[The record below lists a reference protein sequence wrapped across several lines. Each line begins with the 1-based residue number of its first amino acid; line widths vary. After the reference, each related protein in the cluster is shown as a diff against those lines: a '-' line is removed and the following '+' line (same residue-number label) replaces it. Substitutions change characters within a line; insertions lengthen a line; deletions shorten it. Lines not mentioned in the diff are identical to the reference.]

1 MNSFLTL
8 VDGLF
13 YKNHKNIVFTL
24 VNSAAVAAA
33 LILLF
38 LTEFFF
44 KQPAYMLAAGFML
57 VFYSFLTLGKGGGIT
72 TGFIFVFLNM
82 VAIFTETRANDLMQH
97 IMLAV
102 FLLGYVFYL
111 VRFIDDMEEKENR
124 FRLWNDQLETGN
136 HEYKDTTNRMKS
148 SIDGIRTRA
157 RNYNTLN
164 KVARK
169 MTSALDRIEILNIIA
184 EAVPQIIENPSVR
197 MSLLILNEES
207 GMFVPAVN
215 EKLPD
220 TMIRGTVKIYKRDP
234 FDDWI
239 MANKFTLDIKDVEH
253 DFRFNDLKRESI
265 KFKSMTAIPLVEN
278 IRVIGILKL
287 FSEEPSAFNS
297 DDVRLLNYLGDLCS
311 IAVQNSILYQ
321 QTKDLAIRDGL
332 TGLYIRRYFIERMDE
347 EIRRAKDTGVA
358 LSFLLIDIDH
368 FKDCNDTHGHLFGDK
383 VLKLLGE
390 FLRDDLRDVDII
402 GRYGGEEFGVI
413 LPSTNANGARFVAE
427 RLRLSFSKHI
437 INVNENEGIKLTLS
451 IGGVEYAKGTKLM
464 EMINKSDKALYHS
477 KETGRNKVTFWED
490 ISA

>member
-1 MNSFLTL
+1 
-8 VDGLF
+8 
-13 YKNHKNIVFTL
+13 
-24 VNSAAVAAA
+24 
-33 LILLF
+33 
-38 LTEFFF
+38 
-44 KQPAYMLAAGFML
+44 
-57 VFYSFLTLGKGGGIT
+57 
-72 TGFIFVFLNM
+72 
-82 VAIFTETRANDLMQH
+82 
-97 IMLAV
+97 
-102 FLLGYVFYL
+102 
-111 VRFIDDMEEKENR
+111 
-124 FRLWNDQLETGN
+124 
-136 HEYKDTTNRMKS
+136 
-148 SIDGIRTRA
+148 
-157 RNYNTLN
+157 
-164 KVARK
+164 
-169 MTSALDRIEILNIIA
+169 
-184 EAVPQIIENPSVR
+184 
-197 MSLLILNEES
+197 MSLLILNQES
-207 GMFVPAVN
+207 GLFVPAVN
-215 EKLPD
+215 EKLTD
-220 TMIRGTVKIYKRDP
+220 TMIRGTVKIYKKDP

-347 EIRRAKDTGVA
+347 EIRRAKDAGVA

-451 IGGVEYAKGTKLM
+451 IGGVEYAKGIRLM

-490 ISA
+490 IST